1 MKVSVLLENATPS
14 SRFVARHGLSLFLE
28 VERSAGPFRMLFD
41 FGPDESFLANAHML
55 GIDVSTADAAV
66 LSHGHY
72 DHGGGLRA
80 FLDATVSSPQPVPVY
95 VREHAFEHHVSG
107 TPVRHHSIGV
117 DPALAVSSRVVVL
130 GEKSAPDRL
139 DAPSKGAYEIA
150 PGLALFA
157 CADRPHPAPA
167 SNRRLLTE
175 RGGSFERDAFLHE
188 QSLLVTEGARHILVS
203 GCSHAGI
210 LNIIERAE
218 KLCGAPLDAVVAG
231 FHLVS
236 PSAGTGE
243 AAEATRALARSLANR
258 PTRYYT
264 FHCTGIDAY
273 SLLRDELGDRI
284 GYLSCGTQA
293 EI

>member
-1 MKVSVLLENATPS
+1 MRVSVLLENATPS
-14 SRFVARHGLSLFLE
+14 SRFVAKHGLSLFLE
-28 VERSAGPFRMLFD
+28 VERPAGPFRALFD
-41 FGPDESFLANAHML
+41 FGPDESFLANARTL
-55 GIDVSTADAAV
+55 GIDVSTADVAV

-80 FLDATVSSPQPVPVY
+80 FLDATASSPQPAPVY
-95 VREHAFEHHVSG
+95 VRGHAFEHHVSG
-107 TPVRHHSIGV
+107 TPSHHHDIGI
-117 DPALAVSSRVVVL
+117 DPALAADPRVVTI
-130 GEKSAPDRL
+130 EESSAQDRL
-139 DAPSKGAYEIA
+139 DAPDKGACEIA
-150 PGLALFA
+150 PGFTLFT
-157 CADRPHPAPA
+157 CPDRPYPAPA

-175 RGGSFERDAFLHE
+175 RDGAFEHDAFLHE
-188 QSLLVTEGARHILVS
+188 QSLLVTEDARHILVS

-258 PTRYYT
+258 SARYYT
-264 FHCTGIDAY
+264 FHCTGIEAY
-273 SLLRDELGDRI
+273 SPLRDELGERVR
-284 GYLSCGTQA
+284 YLSCGTRV
-293 EI
+293 EV

>member
-1 MKVSVLLENATPS
+1 MRVSVLLENATPS
-14 SRFVARHGLSLFLE
+14 SRFVAKHGLSLFLE
-28 VERSAGPFRMLFD
+28 VERPAGPFCALFD
-41 FGPDESFLANAHML
+41 FGPDESFLANARTL
-55 GIDVSTADAAV
+55 GIDVGTADVAV

-80 FLDATVSSPQPVPVY
+80 FLDATASSPQPAPVY

-107 TPVRHHSIGV
+107 TPAHHHGIGI
-117 DPALAVSSRVVVL
+117 DPALAADPRVVTI
-130 GEKSAPDRL
+130 EESNAQDRL
-139 DAPSKGAYEIA
+139 DAPDKGACEIA
-150 PGLALFA
+150 PGFVLFA
-157 CADRPHPAPA
+157 CADRPYPAPA

-175 RGGSFERDAFLHE
+175 RDGAFEHDAFLHE
-188 QSLLVTEGARHILVS
+188 QSLLVTEDARHILVS

-258 PTRYYT
+258 PARYYT
-264 FHCTGIDAY
+264 FHCTGIEAY
-273 SLLRDELGDRI
+273 SLLRDELGERVR
-284 GYLSCGTQA
+284 YLSCGTQV
-293 EI
+293 EV

>member
-14 SRFVARHGLSLFLE
+14 SRFVAKHGLSLFLE

-41 FGPDESFLANAHML
+41 FGPDESFLENARTL
-55 GIDVSTADAAV
+55 GIDVGAADVAV

-80 FLDATVSSPQPVPVY
+80 FLDATVSSPQPALVY

-117 DPALAVSSRVVVL
+117 DPALAASSRVVVL

-150 PGLALFA
+150 PGLVLFA
-157 CADRPHPAPA
+157 CTDRPHPAPV

-175 RGGSFERDAFLHE
+175 RGGAF
-188 QSLLVTEGARHILVS
+188 VVS

-243 AAEATRALARSLANR
+243 AAEATRALARSLASR
-258 PTRYYT
+258 PARYYT

-273 SLLRDELGDRI
+273 SLLRDELGARI
-284 GYLSCGTQA
+284 SYLGCGARA
-293 EI
+293 EV